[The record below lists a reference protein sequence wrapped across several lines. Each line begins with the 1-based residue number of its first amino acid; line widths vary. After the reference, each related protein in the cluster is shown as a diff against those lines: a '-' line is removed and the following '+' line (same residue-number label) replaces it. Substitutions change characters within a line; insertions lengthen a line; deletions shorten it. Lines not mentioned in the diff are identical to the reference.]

1 MPRTSANP
9 RACALPEETRKAR
22 DKISLPHHPGVGSRG
37 LDVHMPDALRRQP
50 CTELTIQVDQPVVG
64 AAGDPQQTQL
74 LVRARIKGREVL
86 LEILRKAAGT
96 KSANPSKL
104 IQSVETR
111 QQGFAPAHGK
121 PSDGARV
128 ATPGNQKVAP

>member
-1 MPRTSANP
+1 MPRTSANL
-9 RACALPEETRKAR
+9 RACALPEQERGE
-22 DKISLPHHPGVGSRG
+22 SGEVSPPHHPGVGSRG

-111 QQGFAPAHGK
+111 QQEFAPAHEK
-121 PSDGARV
+121 PSDGAGV
-128 ATPGNQKVAP
+128 AIPRNQI

>member
-9 RACALPEETRKAR
+9 RACALPEQERGER
-22 DKISLPHHPGVGSRG
+22 GEVSPPHHPGVGSRG
-37 LDVHMPDALRRQP
+37 LDVHMPGALRRQP

-96 KSANPSKL
+96 KSPNPTKL
-104 IQSVETR
+104 IQSVQTLHH
-111 QQGFAPAHGK
+111 QFP
-121 PSDGARV
+121 P
-128 ATPGNQKVAP
+128 P